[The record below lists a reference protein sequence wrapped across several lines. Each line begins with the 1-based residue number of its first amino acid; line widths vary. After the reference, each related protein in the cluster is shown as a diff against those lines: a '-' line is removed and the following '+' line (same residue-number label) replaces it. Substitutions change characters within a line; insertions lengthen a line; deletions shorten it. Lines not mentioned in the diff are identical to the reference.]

1 MLPALL
7 PLIAFLFDDDGNSTG
22 KSIIEFLVEKT
33 TEFLDL
39 LLEFYKPLFD
49 VIFHGFEFAYTQTFG
64 TFTDFVISLVNRQSD
79 DFVLKGK
86 MFVDSFFTKLNF
98 MNQDFT
104 DNFLFWVIGLFLFA
118 FCAKFFFSF
127 TFGLLKSALDFIL
140 KFK

>member
-7 PLIAFLFDDDGNSTG
+7 PLIAFLFDEDGNSTG
-22 KSIIEFLVEKT
+22 KSIIEFLIEKT

-39 LLEFYKPLFD
+39 LLQFYQPLFD
-49 VIFHGFEFAYTQTFG
+49 VIFHSFEFAYTQTFG

-79 DFVLKGK
+79 DFATKGK
-86 MFVDSFFTKLNF
+86 MFVDSFFSKLNF
-98 MNQDFT
+98 MSTDFT

>member
-1 MLPALL
+1 MLPALI
-7 PLIAFLFDDDGNSTG
+7 PLIAFLFDDEGNSTG

-39 LLEFYKPLFD
+39 LLQFYQPLFD
-49 VIFHGFEFAYTQTFG
+49 VIFHSFEFAYTQTFG

-79 DFVLKGK
+79 DFVSKGK

>member
-22 KSIIEFLVEKT
+22 KSIIEFLIEKT

-39 LLEFYKPLFD
+39 LLQFYQPLFD
-49 VIFHGFEFAYTQTFG
+49 VIFHSFEFAYTQTFG

-79 DFVLKGK
+79 DFVTKGK

>member
-1 MLPALL
+1 MLPALI
-7 PLIAFLFDDDGNSTG
+7 PLFAYLFDDEGNETG
-22 KSIIEFLVEKT
+22 KTIIEFLIEKT

-39 LLEFYKPLFD
+39 LLQFYQPLFD
-49 VIFHGFEFAYTQTFG
+49 VIFHSFEFAYTQTFG

-79 DFVLKGK
+79 DFVTKGK
-86 MFVDSFFTKLNF
+86 MFVDSFFSKLNF
-98 MNQDFT
+98 ISTDFT

>member
-1 MLPALL
+1 MIPALL
-7 PLIAFLFDDDGNSTG
+7 PLISYLFDDEGNSTG

-39 LLEFYKPLFD
+39 LLQFYQPLFD
-49 VIFHGFEFAYTQTFG
+49 VLFHSFEFAYTKTFG
-64 TFTDFVISLVNRQSD
+64 TFTDFVIDLVNRQSV
-79 DFVLKGK
+79 DFATKGK
-86 MFVDSFFTKLNF
+86 MFVDSFFSKLNF
-98 MNQDFT
+98 SNTDFT
-104 DNFLFWVIGLFLFA
+104 DNFLFWIIGLFLFA